1 MALKSGRSRK
11 IPWGMCV
18 IHARETPHGMARFAR
33 EMAARPDDLVLG
45 AVWAFT
51 YTGGPSGLEVSEVEL
66 IPPERK
72 VHEEK

>member
-1 MALKSGRSRK
+1 
-11 IPWGMCV
+11 
-18 IHARETPHGMARFAR
+18 MARFAR

-72 VHEEK
+72 VHEGK